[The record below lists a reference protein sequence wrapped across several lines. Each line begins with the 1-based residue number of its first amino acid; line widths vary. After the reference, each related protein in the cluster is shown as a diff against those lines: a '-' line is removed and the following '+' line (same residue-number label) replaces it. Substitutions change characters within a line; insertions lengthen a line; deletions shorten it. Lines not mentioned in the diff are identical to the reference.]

1 MNDQQRAAMAMALE
15 AMGVAHDLSLDEW
28 HFECRQTLLE
38 AITALREALAQ
49 PQGCHHRI
57 ADARNPIVK
66 SGYMC
71 VDCGALFSAADHTI
85 QPVVP
90 QEVTEGNASEVRS
103 TDTGEPVAWQFFQD
117 GKWWNGSEYN
127 CHRQNTEDAGI
138 PVRNL
143 YTNPPSV
150 EDMRIETLEKAA
162 KMCDG
167 MSDLAERQELKPRAS
182 FYRQCAAAI
191 RSMK

>member
-1 MNDQQRAAMAMALE
+1 MNSQQRAAMQMALE
-15 AMGVAHDLSLDEW
+15 ALEYLIFADVPSVSWIDKTD
-28 HFECRQTLLE
+28 E

-49 PQGCHHRI
+49 PQ
-57 ADARNPIVK
+57 V
-66 SGYMC
+66 
-71 VDCGALFSAADHTI
+71 
-85 QPVVP
+85 
-90 QEVTEGNASEVRS
+90 VTEGNASEVRS

-150 EDMRIETLEKAA
+150 EAAIAATKEKAA
-162 KMCDG
+162 KVCEGVFNMTDNY
-167 MSDLAERQELKPRAS
+167 MANK
-182 FYRQCAAAI
+182 CAAAI

>member
-1 MNDQQRAAMAMALE
+1 MNSQQRAAMQMALE
-15 AMGVAHDLSLDEW
+15 ALEYLIFADVPSVSWIDKTD
-28 HFECRQTLLE
+28 E

-49 PQGCHHRI
+49 PQ
-57 ADARNPIVK
+57 V
-66 SGYMC
+66 
-71 VDCGALFSAADHTI
+71 
-85 QPVVP
+85 
-90 QEVTEGNASEVRS
+90 VTEGNASEVRS

-191 RSMK
+191 RSLCKKTDKGG